1 MLGTSEITSTI
12 AYERFVKYLIENM
25 FLWWPILSVDNFKI
39 KLYPTGVF
47 CWKMIVALFST
58 IKSTTNYTCITTH
71 FPEIIS
77 SIKTTQKNK

>member
-1 MLGTSEITSTI
+1 MTIKIYGEMLGTSEMTSTI

-47 CWKMIVALFST
+47 C
-58 IKSTTNYTCITTH
+58 
-71 FPEIIS
+71 
-77 SIKTTQKNK
+77 